1 MHPTAQKVEEEEAER
16 GKGEK
21 EEDDQLQQE
30 ANLLSVHSTM
40 ILNLIPQME
49 VMHPIGGKMKLMHLG
64 VGQKV
69 EAVKTGE
76 EEGEDG
82 GRRCK
87 LSEQFSYSRHPGKY
101 CDYCFRTLNRLFR
114 KKFKCSDSECNLL
127 MLPDGSKLYLLT
139 ASGSIM
145 FRRHYVQVESPYEA
159 STFCTA
165 AKYPSERFN
174 FSDRDE
180 ISRKVLKMLYFKHH
194 YTRKGKRNP
203 KRGRGT

>member
-1 MHPTAQKVEEEEAER
+1 
-16 GKGEK
+16 
-21 EEDDQLQQE
+21 
-30 ANLLSVHSTM
+30 
-40 ILNLIPQME
+40 
-49 VMHPIGGKMKLMHLG
+49 
-64 VGQKV
+64 
-69 EAVKTGE
+69 
-76 EEGEDG
+76 
-82 GRRCK
+82 

-101 CDYCFRTLNRLFR
+101 CDDCFRTLNRLFR

-180 ISRKVLKMLYFKHH
+180 ISRKHH

-203 KRGRGT
+203 

>member
-1 MHPTAQKVEEEEAER
+1 
-16 GKGEK
+16 
-21 EEDDQLQQE
+21 
-30 ANLLSVHSTM
+30 
-40 ILNLIPQME
+40 
-49 VMHPIGGKMKLMHLG
+49 MKLMHPG

-69 EAVKTGE
+69 EAVTAGE

-82 GRRCK
+82 AGRCK
-87 LSEQFSYSRHPGKY
+87 LSEQFSYSRHPGNY
-101 CDYCFRTLNRLFR
+101 CDDCFHTLNHS
-114 KKFKCSDSECNLL
+114 KCNLL

-165 AKYPSERFN
+165 AKYPSERYN

-180 ISRKVLKMLYFKHH
+180 ISRKVLKKLYFKHH
-194 YTRKGKRNP
+194 HTRKGKRNP